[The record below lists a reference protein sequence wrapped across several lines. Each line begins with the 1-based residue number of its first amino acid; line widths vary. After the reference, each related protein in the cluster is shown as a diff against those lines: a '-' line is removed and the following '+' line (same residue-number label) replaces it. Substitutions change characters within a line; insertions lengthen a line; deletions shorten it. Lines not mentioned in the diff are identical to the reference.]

1 MLRNMILSVLLL
13 TAFSEQLS
21 AQMVYFGKN
30 RVQYEDFEWRYIQTD
45 HFDIYYYDA
54 KNYHLAQF
62 TAESVES
69 GLMQLSEDFDHQITD
84 RISVII
90 YDSHADFSQT
100 NVVPLPIDAQ
110 GIGGVTDKYKNRMT
124 QPFMGDYIDF
134 RRTLQHELAHA
145 FINDMYYGGSLQS
158 IVQNNIQLVFPLWFE
173 EGLAEYLALG
183 WDTNTDMYMREA
195 VLNNFLPELNQLF
208 GYYAYRGG
216 QSFWYFIEENY
227 GRPKITEILQ
237 RVKSTRSVERSLAL
251 SLGLSVEEISNR
263 WQDYLKR
270 RYFPEVAQREP
281 IKNIATQI
289 TKRRSFGSYNTSPA
303 ISPQGD
309 ELAFISNRRGLFDV
323 ILVDSRSGERIK
335 TLVKGED
342 NPMFEELNILNPNLS
357 WAPDGSAI
365 LLSTKSQGRYAL
377 AIVDVETG
385 EIRQL
390 QFPGLDGIQSVDWSP
405 DARKIAFDGNQGPYQ
420 DIFVYDLE
428 TGEFTNL
435 TRDVYSD
442 REPAWGADS
451 QTLYFVSDR
460 ADHLQPGQY
469 LSGYSILGDYSVY
482 TTDLYRIELSTG
494 DIERLTS
501 TPKISEFQPTLSSK
515 DDLFYISDENG
526 IQNIWYYD
534 LESYI
539 SSPVTNVQSG
549 IMQISV
555 SDDGNRL
562 ALNSLNEG
570 YLDIFLMR
578 NPQNRI
584 RQEALVPNE
593 WAKRRDAQ
601 EPEDRVRALR
611 YAREMI
617 EARPNGNAVLVDQL
631 KELKEQE
638 EAKEIQNRRAGLLSQ
653 NRMDREIV
661 NNSSS
666 NSDEGTETT
675 DSVATNRV
683 SFAQL
688 ADTTNRNE
696 KIDFRNYVFAPEVAQ
711 DSTLGLRDDPR
722 KFDPD
727 NHLTDSG
734 YYQPRKYRLA
744 FSPDFTYAAG
754 GVDTY
759 YGTAAFATF
768 TFSDLFGD
776 HQIGISTNLVFDL
789 RNSTYIIQY
798 GYLKQRTN
806 YFASFFHQ
814 AQNYQTFSGELLR
827 FRTYGLGVN
836 AQYPL
841 NKFQRVDFGATMIG
855 IARDFSSISGITE
868 SSSFSSEQS
877 RFLYPEV
884 SFVGD
889 YTVQG
894 FITPA
899 SGSRYSLRLSGSPP
913 LSDKEPQF
921 VSLMGDYRRYF
932 NLTSGYSIALRG
944 AGAASFGR
952 DSQTYFMGG
961 VLGWINQRWSNVD
974 IPFERLADT
983 FFTQPATPVRGH
995 RYNTVYGDKYG
1006 LVNAEF
1012 RFPLF
1017 AAILP
1022 GPIPVIPFYNIT
1034 GVAFIDAGAA
1044 WGFDIDYYTFV
1055 DQNGNPIYYAQNSAE
1070 LDFRVGEE
1078 KTVFLDPD
1086 TGLIRQGTPLAGDVE
1101 SRYFDGDLLI
1111 GGGFG
1116 LRSIL
1121 LGLPFRYDIA
1131 WPYAK
1136 GGFKSEPIHYFS
1148 IGIDV

>member
-1 MLRNMILSVLLL
+1 MKNLSIMDRTVTLGFKTLILTCVLLG
-13 TAFSEQLS
+13 LS
-21 AQMVYFGKN
+21 SPESQAQMVYFGKN
-30 RVQYEDFEWRYIQTD
+30 RVQYEDFDWRYIQTD

-134 RRTLQHELAHA
+134 RRTLQHELVHA

-158 IVQNNIQLVFPLWFE
+158 IVQNNIQLVFPIWFE

-195 VLNNFLPELNQLF
+195 VLNNFLPDLQQLY

-216 QSFWYFIEENY
+216 QSFWYFIEETY

-237 RVKSTRSVERSLAL
+237 RVKATRSIERSLAL
-251 SLGLSVEEISNR
+251 SLGLNLEELSDR
-263 WQDYLKR
+263 WQDHLKR
-270 RYFPEVAQREP
+270 RYYPEVAQREP

-289 TKRRSFGSYNTSPA
+289 TKRKGFGSYNTSPA

-323 ILVDSRSGERIK
+323 ILVDSRNGKRLK

-365 LLSTKSQGRYAL
+365 LLSTKSQGRYSL

-385 EIRQL
+385 DIRQL

-420 DIFVYDLE
+420 DIFIYDLE

-442 REPAWGADS
+442 REPAWGGDS
-451 QTLYFVSDR
+451 KTLYFVSDR
-460 ADHLQPGQY
+460 ADQLEPGTY
-469 LSGYSILGDYSVY
+469 LSGFSILSDYSVY
-482 TTDLYRIELSTG
+482 TTDLYRIDLTDG
-494 DIERLTS
+494 RMERLTS
-501 TPKISEFQPTLSSK
+501 TPKVSEFQPTLSSGN
-515 DDLFYISDENG
+515 DLYYLSDENG
-526 IQNIWYYD
+526 IQNIWHYD
-534 LESYI
+534 LETYVSN
-539 SSPVTNVQSG
+539 PVTDVQSG

-555 SDDGNRL
+555 SDDGSRL

-570 YLDIFLMR
+570 YLDVFLMR
-578 NPQNRI
+578 NPESRI
-584 RQEALVPNE
+584 RQEPLVANE

-601 EPEDRVRALR
+601 EPDERVKALR
-611 YAREMI
+611 YAKELI
-617 EARPNGNAVLVDQL
+617 QARPNGNAVLYDQVRGL
-631 KELKEQE
+631 LDQKAEAEIQRRRADLVRQE
-638 EAKEIQNRRAGLLSQ
+638 ESSEPDTAGVNR
-653 NRMDREIV
+653 IP
-661 NNSSS
+661 
-666 NSDEGTETT
+666 
-675 DSVATNRV
+675 
-683 SFAQL
+683 FAQI
-688 ADTTNRNE
+688 ADTTKTTDR
-696 KIDFRNYVFAPEVAQ
+696 IDFRNYVFAPEVAQ
-711 DSTLGLRDDPR
+711 DTTLGLRDDPR

-727 NHLTDSG
+727 DHLTEGG

-789 RNSTYIIQY
+789 RNSTYVIQY

-806 YFASFFHQ
+806 YYASFFHQ

-841 NKFQRVDFGATMIG
+841 NKFQRIDYGATFIG
-855 IARDFSSISGITE
+855 IARDFSSISGI
-868 SSSFSSEQS
+868 SSSSTFSSEQS

-889 YTVQG
+889 YSVQG
-894 FITPA
+894 FITPT

-913 LSDKEPQF
+913 LSENEPQF
-921 VSLMGDYRRYF
+921 ISLMGDYRRYI
-932 NLTSGYSIALRG
+932 NLTSGYSIALRS

-1006 LVNAEF
+1006 LINAEF

-1017 AAILP
+1017 AAVLP
-1022 GPIPVIPFYNIT
+1022 GPVPILPLYNIT
-1034 GVAFIDAGAA
+1034 GVAFLDAGAA

-1055 DQNGNPIYYAQNSAE
+1055 DQNGNPIYYARNSAN

-1078 KTVFLDPD
+1078 KIVYLNPE
-1086 TGLIRQGTPLAGDVE
+1086 TGLIREGTQLAGDVE
-1101 SRYFDGDLLI
+1101 ARYFDGDLLI

-1116 LRSIL
+1116 LRSIF

-1131 WPYAK
+1131 WPYVK

-1148 IGIDV
+1148 IGIDF